1 MKISRLEAITI
12 LLCAVCLSFT
22 AGWFL
27 RGDVSAQPVRVET
40 QRTLSEEEAVVILPS
55 PSAEPAPT
63 ASDVPAETAPA
74 ETAPA
79 ESVSSPQPSASAA
92 QQTEKININ
101 TADAAT
107 LDLLPG
113 IGEKRAQDIIDY
125 RNANGPFRVPED
137 LTRVSGIGEGILEG
151 LIDYITVE

>member
-63 ASDVPAETAPA
+63 ASDVPAETTPA

-101 TADAAT
+101 TADARGAGRFAGQKAPRS
-107 LDLLPG
+107 LKGRSCIELG
-113 IGEKRAQDIIDY
+113 KG
-125 RNANGPFRVPED
+125 G
-137 LTRVSGIGEGILEG
+137 
-151 LIDYITVE
+151 